1 MCVEYKKA
9 ELIQLRAGW
18 RLLGAQALGNRE
30 LLAKGYKLNKLSP
43 KVLRQ
48 SVLESVVNNAVI
60 YLKFVKREYILD
72 VINKNKS
79 RSSCHGSVETNP
91 TRNHEAAGS
100 PPGLAQWVKDLVL
113 PCALVLVADM
123 ARIPCCCGS
132 GEGGWLQLQL
142 DL

>member
-48 SVLESVVNNAVI
+48 SLLESVVNNAML
-60 YLKFVKREYILD
+60 Y
-72 VINKNKS
+72 
-79 RSSCHGSVETNP
+79 T
-91 TRNHEAAGS
+91 
-100 PPGLAQWVKDLVL
+100 
-113 PCALVLVADM
+113 
-123 ARIPCCCGS
+123 
-132 GEGGWLQLQL
+132 
-142 DL
+142 